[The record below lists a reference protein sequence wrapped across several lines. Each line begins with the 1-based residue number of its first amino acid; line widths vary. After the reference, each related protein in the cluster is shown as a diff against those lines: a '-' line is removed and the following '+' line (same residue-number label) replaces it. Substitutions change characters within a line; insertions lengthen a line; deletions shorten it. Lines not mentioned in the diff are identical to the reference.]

1 VVLIVS
7 KAQPTELVGA
17 LSASHVHAALVLLD
31 ICLALRTGLSINFK
45 PIGGIGFLVASNPV
59 IPSHKQF
66 AVNRCVRLLKTTKAP
81 LLAAVALYINCFFF
95 ISLNNIFALLAW
107 TPFSSLGEIHERFIL
122 ELQKFIEHLLVQK
135 LPEYVFRNYVFAL
148 LIRALC
154 KQDIDSLLSF
164 YLTIA
169 FKAIEAE
176 LMTAVR
182 HSDYIMKFVLA
193 VTRFALKKAQFLLVP
208 IRVCQIELKYF
219 RDKVEFA

>member
-81 LLAAVALYINCFFF
+81 LLAAVALYIYWFTLL
-95 ISLNNIFALLAW
+95 SLNNMFALFAW
-107 TPFSSLGEIHERFIL
+107 TPFRSLGEIHERFIL

-135 LPEYVFRNYVFAL
+135 LPEYVFRNYVFARM
-148 LIRALC
+148 IRALC
-154 KQDIDSLLSF
+154 KQDINSLLSF
-164 YLTIA
+164 HLTIA

-176 LMTAVR
+176 LMIAVR
-182 HSDYIMKFVLA
+182 HGDYIIKFVLA
-193 VTRFALKKAQFLLVP
+193 VTRFALKNAHFLLVL

-219 RDKVEFA
+219 RDQVKFA

>member
-1 VVLIVS
+1 MVLIVS
-7 KAQPTELVGA
+7 EAQPAELVGA

-31 ICLALRTGLSINFK
+31 ICLAFRTGLSIYFK

-66 AVNRCVRLLKTTKAP
+66 AVNRRVRLLKTTKAP
-81 LLAAVALYINCFFF
+81 LLAAVALYIYWFSFF
-95 ISLNNIFALLAW
+95 SLNNIFTLLSW
-107 TPFSSLGEIHERFIL
+107 TPFSAFGKIHERFIL

-148 LIRALC
+148 LIRALS

-164 YLTIA
+164 HLTIA

-182 HSDYIMKFVLA
+182 HGDNIIKFVLE
-193 VTRFALKKAQFLLVP
+193 VTRFALKKALFLLVP

-219 RDKVEFA
+219 RDQVKFA